1 MIDIREGFPSNYRRK
16 PTMAICEADGKE
28 YWVYSG
34 IHNEISKPYKNNKKK
49 ENLSNVVLKTDGK
62 DKQFRTLVLPLTGKG
77 WDRDV
82 DAEAKLFEFLATRN
96 VKEVLLVVDLDMCD
110 SCKGVLKRFI
120 AKYPDIDVR
129 IAKKNLK
136 NEKGGIRYEFI

>member
-16 PTMAICEADGKE
+16 PTMAICDADGKE

-110 SCKGVLKRFI
+110 SCKGVLKQFK
-120 AKYPDIDVR
+120 AKYPDIDIR
-129 IAKKNLK
+129 IAQKKPK
-136 NEKGGIRYEFI
+136 K

>member
-1 MIDIREGFPSNYRRK
+1 MHRRMIDIREGFPSNYRRK

-82 DAEAKLFEFLATRN
+82 DAEAKLFEFLATQN
-96 VKEVLLVVDLDMCD
+96 IKDVLLVVDLDMCD
-110 SCKGVLKRFI
+110 SCKGVLKQFK
-120 AKYPDIDVR
+120 AKYPDIDIK
-129 IAKKNLK
+129 IAQKKPK
-136 NEKGGIRYEFI
+136 E